1 MAAGGHIG
9 THSNPPGDTGRSEP
23 ASRNHGI
30 DSAFAGSSF
39 DDPRV
44 TADKSFASIRAEK
57 PRRKR
62 LWTAFLILGAVLAFA
77 LLVWQAVTVSGN
89 PNPLAS
95 GTDTTAA
102 VLDISVLV
110 FREGLECVLVLAA
123 ITAGTAG
130 RKASIRNPIAAGA
143 AAGFLATLGTWI
155 VVVRIL
161 TGIGNSVSALA
172 LQAATGLLAV
182 AVLLVVMNW
191 FFHKLYWTGWISYHT
206 NRKRAILDGTG
217 EQGTSR
223 LAFLWGM
230 GMLGFTSLYREGVE
244 VVLFLQSYRL
254 RFGGE
259 IVLWGAGI
267 GLLLTGIV
275 GVLTFV
281 AHRRLPYKKMLVFTG
296 ILLGVVLIVMVGE
309 QAQEMQLAHWIP
321 TTTLSSL
328 AHVIPGWMGLWF
340 SVFPTAETLIAQAL
354 AALLVLGSYFI
365 ASRRSTHGAAEQDGA
380 I

>member
-1 MAAGGHIG
+1 MAIGGHIR
-9 THSNPPGDTGRSEP
+9 THSNNSGEAEP
-23 ASRNHGI
+23 RQSVRGEH
-30 DSAFAGSSF
+30 SF
-39 DDPRV
+39 DPAAAPPAFGDQRLPIG
-44 TADKSFASIRAEK
+44 KSFASKRAEE
-57 PRRKR
+57 PHRSR
-62 LWTAFLILGAVLAFA
+62 LWAVLLVFGVLLALG
-77 LLVWQAVTVSGN
+77 LLVWQATTASGN

-130 RKASIRNPIAAGA
+130 RTASIRDPIAAGA
-143 AAGFLATLGTWI
+143 GMGFLATLLTWV

-191 FFHKLYWTGWISYHT
+191 FFHRLYWTGWISYHT
-206 NRKRAILDGTG
+206 NRKRAILDGAG

-223 LAFLWGM
+223 RAFLWGM
-230 GMLGFTSLYREGVE
+230 GTLGFTSVYREGVE

-254 RFGGE
+254 RFGNE

-275 GVLTFV
+275 GALTFV

-296 ILLGVVLIVMVGE
+296 ILLGVVLIVMIGE
-309 QAQEMQLAHWIP
+309 QAQEMQLAGWIP
-321 TTTLSSL
+321 TTTISWL
-328 AHVIPGWMGLWF
+328 AHVIPAWMGLWF
-340 SVFPTAETLIAQAL
+340 SVFPTTETLVAQVL
-354 AALLVLGSYFI
+354 AALLVIGSYFV
-365 ASRRSTHGAAEQDGA
+365 ASRRSSRNSAPADATV
-380 I
+380 